1 MTSVKGAKFL
11 NYSTEV
17 SASKTAGEIQAILVA
32 HGASAI
38 TTVYGDGGTIQAIS
52 FKVRTPQ
59 EGEVSIRLPIDRE
72 ATLRVLTRLAHQS
85 KIPRRFAQPDQAER
99 VAWRVVKD
107 WVAAQMA
114 LVETEQVRM
123 EQIFLPYL
131 LTPQGQTIYEV
142 AVQSGF
148 LALPE
153 GKAKELSNA

>member
-17 SASKTAGEIQAILVA
+17 AASKTAGEIQAILVA

-52 FKVRTPQ
+52 FTVRTPG
-59 EGEVSIRLPIDRE
+59 GEVVIRLPIDRE
-72 ATLRVLTRLAHQS
+72 ATLRVLRRLWNEG
-85 KIPRRFAQPDQAER
+85 KIPHRYADPAQAER

>member
-17 SASKTAGEIQAILVA
+17 QASKTAGEIQVLLVA

-38 TTVYGDGGTIQAIS
+38 LTVYGDGGTIQAIS

-59 EGEVSIRLPIDRE
+59 GEVSIRLPIDRE
-72 ATLRVLTRLAHQS
+72 ATLRVLRRLWNEG
-85 KIPRRFAQPDQAER
+85 KIPHRYADPGQAER

-114 LVETEQVRM
+114 LLETEQVRM
-123 EQIFLPYL
+123 EQIFLPYV
-131 LTPQGQTIYEV
+131 LTPQGKTIYEV

-153 GKAKELSNA
+153 GKKS

>member
-1 MTSVKGAKFL
+1 MPSIKGTKFL

-17 SASKTAGEIQAILVA
+17 QASKTAGEIQALLVA

-38 TTVYGDGGTIQAIS
+38 TTGYGDGGIIQSIS

-59 EGEVSIRLPIDRE
+59 GEVAIRLPIDRE
-72 ATLRVLTRLAHQS
+72 ATLRVLKRLWGQG
-85 KIPRRFAQPDQAER
+85 KIPHRYADPVQAER

-114 LVETEQVRM
+114 LLETEQVRL
-123 EQIFLPYL
+123 EQIFLPYV
-131 LTPQGQTIYEV
+131 LTPQGKTIYEV

-148 LALPE
+148 LALPAGKKE
-153 GKAKELSNA
+153 GHA

>member
-1 MTSVKGAKFL
+1 MPSIKGKKFL

-17 SASKTAGEIQAILVA
+17 AASKTAGEVQALLVA

-59 EGEVSIRLPIDRE
+59 GAVLIRLPIDCE
-72 ATLRVLTRLAHQS
+72 ATLRVLRRLWNEG
-85 KIPRRFAQPDQAER
+85 KIPHRFADPGQAER

-114 LVETEQVRM
+114 LLETEQVRL
-123 EQIFLPYL
+123 EQIFLPYI
-131 LTPQGQTIYEV
+131 LTPQGKTIFEV

-148 LALPE
+148 LALPA
-153 GKAKELSNA
+153 GKETK